1 MTVGGGNDGK
11 VVGARENSAAYD
23 GGLVEAWENSDARAV
38 DGGGAGGKIG
48 NHTPVAGAP
57 AKSVRENRQMAIRE
71 DQLNG
76 RIATIIREC
85 VSGTQWNVAEE
96 NDGTL
101 ATSGRRPDILIT
113 RRSPEPPIVI
123 ENEYSAARVEGDCL
137 NKLGQQLQPALG
149 GQTIHTV
156 IGVLSPQE
164 LQDADNGDAAEAM
177 LRNGALLQ
185 YVAYTGTPEQYD
197 RFPKSGFITGSVRNL
212 VEFVRPAAEPADLI
226 RQAADTL
233 ADGAAV
239 AARAIVDAAGLNT
252 ATGVSIAE
260 KLRQPWPTGASENA
274 RQEQANREARL
285 QTANMAATII
295 INAMAYQQNLDGYS
309 GIKGLAQVRA
319 ETTGNHLTKDAVIA
333 GFDRILDVN
342 FWPIFHVAK
351 ELLLQIPAGAANAM
365 MEQMASAADGII
377 EAVRHNDIAG
387 TLFQRLIADRKTLK
401 TYYTT
406 PEATTLMAHLAIPE
420 EIDWANPETL
430 KAYQIADY
438 ACGSGG
444 IMLASYQ
451 RVRDLHRLHGG
462 NPDELHQ
469 HMMQECLTACDI
481 MPAAVHLTA
490 SLLSSA
496 VPTVPYEGTRCI
508 LFPFGGQRKT
518 APNGQLVTD
527 ADGRPVKMTN
537 SRGKPIVHLGSMAL
551 LNSNETSLQAVL
563 PPDEQA
569 ALGAHGESRGIYV
582 PMAPFSQ
589 SLVAM
594 NPPFTTPTK
603 HAPFG
608 SSDHVEPK
616 NPAFAAFGTT
626 DAEQTEMK
634 RLERRLGGNTI
645 SDGNAGLGTTFTAIA
660 NNMVRPGGRIALI
673 LPTSAMM
680 GGSYDAE
687 KEQAY
692 SWQRLRNL
700 LLDNYDQIVVVS
712 IAQPDKK
719 DSAFSADSDFADCMV
734 IARRLSAGAKP
745 SRRAHFVNLKDGP
758 ATKLEAQ
765 ETARAVKT
773 AIANTVTP
781 DTWNRI
787 QVGDEEIGFV
797 SYDSVGRHEKWT
809 TIRISEPTLAGRAKS
824 LAGGRLHLPQRA
836 GVIEIP
842 ITKAGN
848 IAQVGP
854 VHRDIT
860 GRINSPFSKRDGYQT
875 THEYPMLWNHSK
887 PRQNSQR
894 CMLADPDSHG
904 EVRESQEEAAER
916 MWNGS
921 ATHLH
926 VNGDFQFNANATAA
940 AYTERASLGGRAWPT
955 LKLASPQHEKAMCV
969 WLNSALGIIGYW
981 MASNRTQNGRGGIT
995 VTAIP
1000 DLPALDVTRLSA
1012 TQLDAAALIFDDLQ
1026 AETLLPAN
1034 EAWRDPVRQELDR
1047 RLLTDVL
1054 GIDDNAVEQL
1064 GILRRQW
1071 CSEPTVT
1078 ATKRTGPVG

>member
-1 MTVGGGNDGK
+1 M
-11 VVGARENSAAYD
+11 
-23 GGLVEAWENSDARAV
+23 
-38 DGGGAGGKIG
+38 
-48 NHTPVAGAP
+48 PV
-57 AKSVRENRQMAIRE
+57 RE

-85 VSGTQWNVAEE
+85 IRGTQWTVAEE

-101 ATSGRRPDILIT
+101 ATSSKRPDILIT
-113 RRSPEPPIVI
+113 RPTPEPPIVI
-123 ENEYSAARVEGDCL
+123 ENEYNIRNVEGDCL
-137 NKLGQQLQPALG
+137 NKLGEGLQPALG

-156 IGVLSPQE
+156 IGLHSPQE
-164 LQDADNGDAAEAM
+164 LEDAANGDIAEEM
-177 LRNGALLQ
+177 LRDGALLQ
-185 YVAYTGTPEQYD
+185 YAAYTGTPDAYT
-197 RFPKSGFITGSVRNL
+197 RFPKSGFIAGDVRNL

-239 AARAIVDAAGLNT
+239 AARAIVDAAALNL

-260 KLRQPWPTGASENA
+260 KLRQPWPTGAPANVQ
-274 RQEQANREARL
+274 QEQADREARL

-295 INAMAYQQNLDGYS
+295 INALAYQQNLDGYS
-309 GIKGLAQVRA
+309 GIKGLAQIRA
-319 ETTGNHLTKDAVIA
+319 ETSGNHLTKDAVVS

-351 ELLLQIPAGAANAM
+351 ELLLQIPARAANAM
-365 MEQMASAADGII
+365 MEQMAGTADGII

-420 EIDWANPETL
+420 NLDWANPETL

-462 NPDELHQ
+462 NPDDLHQ

-518 APNGQLVTD
+518 DSNGQLVTD
-527 ADGRPVKMTN
+527 ADGKPEKMTDR
-537 SRGKPIVHLGSMAL
+537 RGKPIIHLGSIAL

-569 ALGAHGESRGIYV
+569 ALGAHGESKGIYV

-594 NPPFTTPTK
+594 NPPFTSPTK

-608 SSDHVEPK
+608 STEHVEPK

-634 RLERRLGGNTI
+634 RLERRLGRNSI

-660 NNMVRPGGRIALI
+660 NNMVQPDGRIALI

-680 GGSYDAE
+680 GGSYDAD
-687 KEQAY
+687 KDQAY

-700 LLDNYDQIVVVS
+700 LLENYDQIVVVS

-734 IARRLSAGAKP
+734 IARRLPAGAGP
-745 SRRAHFVNLKDGP
+745 SQSAHFVNLNDGP

-765 ETARAVKT
+765 ETARAIKA
-773 AIANTVTP
+773 AIANTATP
-781 DTWNRI
+781 DTWDRVR
-787 QVGDEEIGFV
+787 VGDSEIGFV
-797 SYDSVGRHEKWT
+797 HYENVALHQKWT
-809 TIRISEPTLAGRAKS
+809 TIRISEPTLAARAKS

-836 GVIEIP
+836 RPIEIP
-842 ITKAGN
+842 IAKVGSV
-848 IAQVGP
+848 AQVGP
-854 VHRDIT
+854 VDRDII
-860 GRINSPFSKRDGYQT
+860 GRTNSPFHKRDGYQST
-875 THEYPMLWNHSK
+875 DEYPMLWNHDK
-887 PRQNSQR
+887 KGQNLQSQ
-894 CMLADPDSHG
+894 MLTPLDSHG
-904 EVRESQEEAAER
+904 AVRQGRDVAAER
-916 MWNGS
+916 MWGNC

-926 VNGDFQFNANATAA
+926 INRDFQFNANATAA
-940 AYTERASLGGRAWPT
+940 AFTERPSLGGRAWPT
-955 LKLASPQHEKAMCV
+955 VKLASPQQEKAMCV
-969 WLNSALGIIGYW
+969 YLNSTLGIVSYW
-981 MASNRTQNGRGGIT
+981 MVSNRAQNGRGGIT

-1000 DLPALDVTRLSA
+1000 DLPVLDVAKISA
-1012 TQLDAAALIFDDLQ
+1012 AQLDAAVQIFDDLQ
-1026 AETLLPAN
+1026 TQTLLPAN
-1034 EAWRDPVRQELDR
+1034 EAWRDEVRQALDR
-1047 RLLTDVL
+1047 RLLTEVL
-1054 GIDDNAVEQL
+1054 NLDDQAPEQL
-1064 GILRRQW
+1064 DILRRQW

-1078 ATKRTGPVG
+1078 STKGTGPPR

>member
-1 MTVGGGNDGK
+1 M
-11 VVGARENSAAYD
+11 
-23 GGLVEAWENSDARAV
+23 
-38 DGGGAGGKIG
+38 
-48 NHTPVAGAP
+48 P
-57 AKSVRENRQMAIRE
+57 IRE

-85 VSGTQWNVAEE
+85 VNGTQWNVAEE

-101 ATSGRRPDILIT
+101 STSGRRPDILIT
-113 RRSPEPPIVI
+113 RPAPEPPIVI

-137 NKLGQQLQPALG
+137 NKLGQELQPALG

-156 IGVLSPQE
+156 IGVHSPQE
-164 LQDADNGDAAEAM
+164 LQDADNGDQAETL

-185 YVAYTGTPEQYD
+185 YAAYTGTPDDYV
-197 RFPKSGFITGSVRNL
+197 RFPKSGFITGNVRNL

-233 ADGAAV
+233 ADGAAI
-239 AARAIVDAAGLNT
+239 AARAIVDAAALNP

-260 KLRQPWPTGASENA
+260 KLRQPWPTGASENT

-295 INAMAYQQNLDGYS
+295 INALAYQQNLDGYS
-309 GIKGLAQVRA
+309 GIKGLAQIRA
-319 ETTGNHLTKDAVIA
+319 ATTGNHLTKDAVIA
-333 GFDRILDVN
+333 GFDQILDVN

-365 MEQMASAADGII
+365 MEQMASTADGII

-406 PEATTLMAHLAIPE
+406 PEATTLMAHLSIPE
-420 EIDWANPETL
+420 NLDWADPETM
-430 KAYQIADY
+430 KAYKIADY

-462 NPDELHQ
+462 NPDDLHR

-496 VPTVPYEGTRCI
+496 APTVPYEGTRCI

-518 APNGQLVTD
+518 DPNGQLVVD
-527 ADGRPVKMTN
+527 ADGNPVKMTDR
-537 SRGKPIVHLGSMAL
+537 RGKPIVHLGSMAL

-569 ALGAHGESRGIYV
+569 ALGAHGEGKGIYV

-608 SSDHVEPK
+608 STDHVEPK

-660 NNMVRPGGRIALI
+660 NNMVEPGGRIALI

-680 GGSYDAE
+680 GGSYDAD
-687 KEQAY
+687 KDQAY

-700 LLDNYDQIVVVS
+700 LLDHYDQIVVVS
-712 IAQPDKK
+712 VAQPDIK

-734 IARRLSAGAKP
+734 IARRVPTGAPP
-745 SRRAHFVNLKDGP
+745 SRRAHFVNLKAAP

-765 ETARAVKT
+765 ETARAIKA
-773 AIANTVTP
+773 AIASTTEP

-787 QVGDEEIGFV
+787 EIGDEEIGFV
-797 SYDSVGRHEKWT
+797 TCESVVRNLKWT
-809 TIRISEPTLAGRAKS
+809 TLRISDPTLAERARK
-824 LAGGRLHLPQRA
+824 LAGGELRLPQRA
-836 GVIEIP
+836 GSIQVP
-842 ITKAGN
+842 VVKAGSVG
-848 IAQVGP
+848 QVGP
-854 VHRDIT
+854 IHRDIT
-860 GRINSPFSKRDGYQT
+860 GRSNSPFRKRDGYQST
-875 THEYPMLWNHSK
+875 NEYPMLWNLAKQDS
-887 PRQNSQR
+887 
-894 CMLADPDSHG
+894 MLVDPDSHG
-904 EVRESQEEAAER
+904 EVQQNRDEAAER
-916 MWNGS
+916 MWNDF

-926 VNGDFQFNANATAA
+926 INQNFRFNANATVAA
-940 AYTERASLGGRAWPT
+940 CTQRTSLGGRAWPT
-955 LKLASPQHEKAMCV
+955 LVASSQTHEKALCV
-969 WLNSALGIIGYW
+969 WLNSTLGMVGYW
-981 MASNRTQNGRGGIT
+981 MVSNRAQNGRGTTT

-1000 DLPALDVTRLSA
+1000 NIPVLDVINLSA
-1012 TQLDAAALIFDDLQ
+1012 AQLAAAVKIFDDLQ
-1026 AETLLPAN
+1026 AKTLLPAN

-1047 RLLTDVL
+1047 RLLTEVL
-1054 GIDDNAVEQL
+1054 QLDDRSADQL
-1064 GILRRQW
+1064 DILRRQW
-1071 CSEPTVT
+1071 CREPTVT
-1078 ATKRTGPVG
+1078 SIKKTGPPN